1 MRIKSINLVI
11 AILNIIMLSACGGNN
26 RNQEFSYSKRVSADS
41 LYQIEIPTEFHDY
54 KIVGDMM
61 SFIKDRNG
69 NAMAAIMELSYNS
82 DLESYISSRQ
92 NNSFTYTEISGN
104 DSYPDT
110 RHFKVTRGNN
120 VWSAYDYYGIKN
132 VNGTSYVI
140 NLNSD
145 FFSKNMMDTIFNHMF
160 ETLDSFDRLN

>member
-1 MRIKSINLVI
+1 MRIKNINLVI

-69 NAMAAIMELSYNS
+69 NAMAAIMELPYNS

-92 NNSFTYTEISGN
+92 NNSFTYTEIGN
-104 DSYPDT
+104 GSNPDT
-110 RHFKVTRGNN
+110 RHFKVTRENN
-120 VWSAYDYYGIKN
+120 FWNAYDFYGIKD
-132 VNGTSYVI
+132 VNGIIYVI
-140 NLNSD
+140 NLNSGSY
-145 FFSKNMMDTIFNHMF
+145 SKEMMDNIFNHMY
-160 ETLDSFDRLN
+160 ETLVSVK